1 MFYSILKYCR
11 FIFVI
16 TLFTPSLFAYSQTK
30 DTIYLKNKSIIIGE
44 LRSIKLGRVEFKGD
58 NVGTLQIKN
67 DNVLTISARSQ
78 HYRMET
84 IQKLSF
90 TGNIQPATTPGN
102 IIINTQMGEKE
113 IPLADIAYLYNFSS
127 SWISRMKGEFGVGYT
142 YTKSSKIG
150 RLNVNAKM
158 TYRSPNTETQ
168 LYGDLIKTQD
178 SITSYRD
185 RENLNADFKYYF
197 NGAWFAG
204 SIIKYQRNRELGL
217 LSRWQEG
224 IGGGYN
230 LLSSTHQ
237 RWILISGLAL
247 NQEKNYQLVS
257 KTTQEWILQNSYQ
270 FFSFSQPNISLSFQ
284 QGIYISLSQQGR
296 WRHDIDVKFSYEPLK
311 DFNINLNYYY
321 NFDKISPSTGKSLT
335 DVGFV
340 MGVSYQFN

>member
-1 MFYSILKYCR
+1 MPFSNLKYC
-11 FIFVI
+11 IFVLVI
-16 TLFTPSLFAYSQTK
+16 ALFTPSLHLYSQTK
-30 DTIYLKNKSIIIGE
+30 DTIYLKNSSVLIGE

-58 NVGTLQIKN
+58 NLGTIQIKN
-67 DNVLTISARSQ
+67 DKVRSISARSQ

-90 TGNIQPATTPGN
+90 TGNIQPANTPGN

-113 IPLADIAYLYNFSS
+113 IPLADITYLYNFSS
-127 SWISRMKGEFGVGYT
+127 SWISRMKGELGVGYT

-197 NGAWFAG
+197 SGAWFAG
-204 SIIKYQRNRELGL
+204 SIIRYQRNRELGL

-224 IGGGYN
+224 VGGGYN
-230 LLSSTHQ
+230 LLSTTHQ

-247 NQEKNYQLVS
+247 NQEKKLPACFKNHTRMDS
-257 KTTQEWILQNSYQ
+257 SE
-270 FFSFSQPNISLSFQ
+270 
-284 QGIYISLSQQGR
+284 
-296 WRHDIDVKFSYEPLK
+296 
-311 DFNINLNYYY
+311 
-321 NFDKISPSTGKSLT
+321 
-335 DVGFV
+335 
-340 MGVSYQFN
+340 

>member
-1 MFYSILKYCR
+1 MRQSYHL
-11 FIFVI
+11 I
-16 TLFTPSLFAYSQTK
+16 TLFCCFSLLCSNQQIFAQEK
-30 DTIYLKNKSIIIGE
+30 DTIYLRNKSIVIGE

-58 NVGTLQIKN
+58 DVGILQIKN
-67 DNVLTISARSQ
+67 DKVLTISAGSQ

-90 TGNIQPATTPGN
+90 TGNIRPANTPGN
-102 IIINTQMGEKE
+102 IIINSTVGEKE
-113 IPLADIAYLYNFSS
+113 IPLADISYLYNFSS
-127 SWISRMKGEFGVGYT
+127 SWISRIKGEFGVGYT

-150 RLNVNAKM
+150 RLNVNAKVG
-158 TYRSPNTETQ
+158 YRSANTETQ

-178 SITSYRD
+178 SVTSYRD

-204 SIIKYQRNRELGL
+204 TIVRYQRNRELGL

-224 IGGGYN
+224 VGGGYN
-230 LLSSTHQ
+230 LLSTPHQ

-247 NQEKNYQLVS
+247 NQEKNYQLIS
-257 KTTQEWILQNSYQ
+257 KNTKEWIIQNSYQ
-270 FFSFSQPNISLSFQ
+270 FFSFSQPNISLSLQ
-284 QGIYISLSQQGR
+284 QGLYFILSQQGR

-335 DVGFV
+335 DYGFV